1 MLTWSAV
8 LQSECSHI
16 QLHGAS
22 LTTLATRNRR
32 NVKIKE
38 ALRAK
43 SQEQAKS
50 YLRSR
55 RGLEELLVKR
65 TGASEKLG
73 SVLVKIE
80 QAAGDAEIVAA
91 YDLSADTLKKLLA
104 DPSLQTDAVEKTM
117 DRLAD
122 AVADQKEV
130 DEAIRAPIGGD
141 ADAVDEDE
149 ILREL
154 EQLEKDEKKEKAEG
168 TAPKLPDVPTEIPEA
183 RVVEPAEPVEKK
195 ATSPQPQTVSEST

>member
-1 MLTWSAV
+1 MSETRSVTECTRHWST
-8 LQSECSHI
+8 SI
-16 QLHGAS
+16 
-22 LTTLATRNRR
+22 RR
-32 NVKIKE
+32 NAKIKE

-65 TGASEKLG
+65 TGASETLG
-73 SVLVKIE
+73 SVLIKIE

-117 DRLAD
+117 NNLAD
-122 AVADQKEV
+122 AVADQREM
-130 DEAIRAPIGGD
+130 DEAIRAPMGAD
-141 ADAVDEDE
+141 ADTIDEDE
-149 ILREL
+149 ILKEL
-154 EQLEKDEKKEKAEG
+154 EQLEKDEKKDKKEEMIS
-168 TAPKLPDVPTEIPEA
+168 KLPDVPTKIPE
-183 RVVEPAEPVEKK
+183 VPTEQPAEPVEKK
-195 ATSPQPQTVSEST
+195 DTSPQPQTRTTTATGPEAA